1 MGEPE
6 EGVGELHF
14 HLPLHRIVQSCIRKP
29 VTHPKILQLFRNL
42 RICKNPEKLHIL
54 VEYQGVPKVDPAAS
68 AGQEVTTHLL
78 LTLNL
83 VLNNGRLLDP

>member
-1 MGEPE
+1 MREPE
-6 EGVGELHF
+6 EGMGEPDF

-54 VEYQGVPKVDPAAS
+54 VEYQGVPKVDSSAS
-68 AGQEVTTHLL
+68 AGQEVTTHLFL
-78 LTLNL
+78 SLNL
-83 VLNNGRLLDP
+83 VLNNSRLLDP

>member
-1 MGEPE
+1 MLEPE
-6 EGVGELHF
+6 KGVCEANF
-14 HLPLHRIVQSCIRKP
+14 HLPFHGVVQSCICKS